1 MLSTADGS
9 CVRAGKRE
17 MEPGNLLELS
27 LRSTHSD
34 KTQVTKKKVL
44 SEKELLLTSCKFRR
58 VLRLK
63 LPLDELP
70 TTLRVK
76 AAEEV
81 SSNGII
87 IWEPAAKTIKSSP
100 EPPQIPPCSF
110 SHKIPQ
116 NVKNYGH
123 IWHVLPVFTKLL
135 SLFTLKPRS
144 LYQC

>member
-1 MLSTADGS
+1 MRMFVI
-9 CVRAGKRE
+9 CF
-17 MEPGNLLELS
+17 
-27 LRSTHSD
+27 
-34 KTQVTKKKVL
+34 
-44 SEKELLLTSCKFRR
+44 EKELLLKSCKFRR

-100 EPPQIPPCSF
+100 EPPKIK
-110 SHKIPQ
+110 SH
-116 NVKNYGH
+116 
-123 IWHVLPVFTKLL
+123 LAVFLIGFHKT
-135 SLFTLKPRS
+135 
-144 LYQC
+144 